1 MIRGCRHTVSKSKIL
16 KTSRAI
22 TQVCSVCRSP
32 NLLQLVSVLSVGA
45 LLFNT
50 YRLYKGAYFGLDDFN
65 NLYWVQQNSF
75 ADMIGYIL
83 NPVSLYFRP
92 TGMMCYWLLL
102 RFFDL
107 NPAAYHCLTWS
118 LHAANTAFVY
128 FILKRLTGSRA
139 GAAVGAMLFA
149 SQAVFAAIYW
159 DFGTIFEL
167 VAAFFSLLGTFLWT
181 SERRSWLQ
189 VLFASLALLLAIE
202 GKEMAVT
209 MPIIWLSYDLLLR
222 KNMVRRMAAH
232 WILPSALGLLYGLS
246 NAAAMRGVLTS
257 DPYYMSITG
266 STLASGF
273 GIYFNMLFG
282 TSFRWQIW
290 CIGFVVLLLV
300 FACLRNRLALFFQSY
315 VFIAFLPVIFLINHR
330 FAFYWYL
337 PFLGISGLAAMLAK
351 TVAIPIE
358 TRNPHW
364 LVECGASVVFILLCW
379 GTFLVHEK
387 ANRPQRSWER
397 ALTGE
402 YRAFVTGL
410 RALPA
415 PPPGETIFFDSQPS
429 LFDEGLLL
437 AATQVAL
444 GRTDVH
450 AKLVAEFPPEAR
462 YRLRFQKS
470 HLVQLTR

>member
-1 MIRGCRHTVSKSKIL
+1 MV
-16 KTSRAI
+16 
-22 TQVCSVCRSP
+22 
-32 NLLQLVSVLSVGA
+32 
-45 LLFNT
+45 
-50 YRLYKGAYFGLDDFN
+50 
-65 NLYWVQQNSF
+65 
-75 ADMIGYIL
+75 GYIL
-83 NPVSLYFRP
+83 NPVSLYPRS
-92 TGMMCYWLLL
+92 TGMLCYWLLL

-107 NPAAYHCLTWS
+107 NPTAYHCLAWS
-118 LHAANTAFVY
+118 LHAANTALIY
-128 FILKRLTGSRA
+128 FLLKRFTQSRP

-167 VAAFFSLLGTFLWT
+167 VTEFFSLLGIFLWT
-181 SERRSWLQ
+181 SERRGWLR

-202 GKEMAVT
+202 GKEMALT

-222 KNMVRRMAAH
+222 KNMSRRMAAH
-232 WILPSALGLLYGLS
+232 WILPSGLALWYGLS
-246 NAAAMRGVLTS
+246 ISAPMRGMIPS
-257 DPYYMSITG
+257 DPYYMSIST

-282 TSFRWQIW
+282 TSFQWGIW
-290 CIGFVVLLLV
+290 SIGFVVLLLV
-300 FACLRNRLALFFQSY
+300 FALLRNRLALFFQMY
-315 VFIAFLPVIFLINHR
+315 VFITFLPVIFLINHR

-337 PFLGISGLAAMLAK
+337 PFLGVCGLAAMLAK
-351 TVAIPIE
+351 TVAAPIE

-379 GTFLVHEK
+379 GTFLAHKE
-387 ANRPQRSWER
+387 ANRRQRSWER

-429 LFDEGLLL
+429 LFDEDVLLS
-437 AATQVAL
+437 ATQVAL

-462 YRLRFQKS
+462 YRLRFQES
-470 HLVQLTR
+470 RLVQLPR

>member
-1 MIRGCRHTVSKSKIL
+1 MNGSNCRHTVLQSKIL

-22 TQVCSVCRSP
+22 TQVFSVCRSP
-32 NLLQLVSVLSVGA
+32 NLLQLVSVLCVGA

-50 YRLYKGAYFGLDDFN
+50 YRLYKGGYFGLDDFN
-65 NLYWVQQNSF
+65 NLYSVQQESF
-75 ADMIGYIL
+75 ADMIGDFL
-83 NPVSLYFRP
+83 NPVSFRP
-92 TGMMCYWLLL
+92 TGMLCYWVLL

-118 LHAANTAFVY
+118 LHAANTALMY
-128 FILKRLTGSRA
+128 FLLKRFTQSRP

-167 VAAFFSLLGTFLWT
+167 VAAFFSLLGIFLWT
-181 SERRSWLQ
+181 SERRGWLR

-232 WILPSALGLLYGLS
+232 WILPSTLALLYGLK
-246 NAAAMRGVLTS
+246 ATAMRGVPTS

-273 GIYFNMLFG
+273 GIYFNMLLG
-282 TSFRWQIW
+282 TNFPWQNW

-300 FACLRNRLALFFQSY
+300 FALLRSRLALFFQVY
-315 VFIAFLPVIFLINHR
+315 VFITFLPVIFLINHR
-330 FAFYWYL
+330 FEFYWYL
-337 PFLGISGLAAMLAK
+337 PFLGVSGLAAMLAK
-351 TVAIPIE
+351 TVAVPME
-358 TRNPHW
+358 TRNRHW
-364 LVECGASVVFILLCW
+364 LVECGASVVFVLLCW
-379 GTFLVHEK
+379 GTFLVHEE

-429 LFDEGLLL
+429 LFDEDLLL

-462 YRLRFQKS
+462 YRLRFQES